1 MARDRQRGREKLKD
15 PGRSLSRAVSI
26 FYISAFCLLFL
37 RDFQWQALALAVA
50 VPLAGA
56 FTTGFLPRLF
66 PVDKLLLSLTNFLC
80 ALGLLVLYDTN
91 PTYAYHQ
98 SIYYFVGL
106 AAMVVCIYLIR
117 VGRSFRLLVWP
128 MMLLSLVLL
137 VLPLFI
143 GKETYGAKNWFYV
156 GGISVQPSE
165 IVKLTLIIVISRFMA
180 DRRLIPWLGFSVACL
195 GVLMLQADL
204 GTALLYYGVAL
215 MLYFASSGNPVL
227 MLCGIGGGV
236 GAALLGYQKFAHVK
250 KRVAIWLDPWSDYDN
265 AGYQLIQSL
274 MAIASGGVLGVGLGL
289 GSPTTIPVYHTDFIF
304 SVICEQFGM
313 LFGSCVLLMYV
324 AIIWRG
330 TSIAMAARTRFH
342 GLLAMGCTAMLGL
355 QTFIIIGGVIKLIPL
370 TGVTMPFV
378 SYGGTSLVACLC
390 LIGLIQG
397 VSSVNEDD
405 LARDADLADYGGGAA
420 CSGSGSNSSSLLSS
434 SSRFLPCS
442 AHTGCTLSPS
452 TATAGSP
459 TRRIRVYGRRSRT
472 SCRAIFSTAA
482 AWCWRPLPSAR
493 TAPSP
498 AFISRMKLPAAPL
511 CTCWAIPTGRLP
523 TGLKVFKRR
532 TSTASR
538 PGFGSGFRR
547 L

>member
-1 MARDRQRGREKLKD
+1 MISLARDRQRGREKLKD

-274 MAIASGGVLGVGLGL
+274 M
-289 GSPTTIPVYHTDFIF
+289 
-304 SVICEQFGM
+304 Q
-313 LFGSCVLLMYV
+313 
-324 AIIWRG
+324 
-330 TSIAMAARTRFH
+330 
-342 GLLAMGCTAMLGL
+342 
-355 QTFIIIGGVIKLIPL
+355 
-370 TGVTMPFV
+370 
-378 SYGGTSLVACLC
+378 
-390 LIGLIQG
+390 
-397 VSSVNEDD
+397 
-405 LARDADLADYGGGAA
+405 
-420 CSGSGSNSSSLLSS
+420 
-434 SSRFLPCS
+434 
-442 AHTGCTLSPS
+442 
-452 TATAGSP
+452 
-459 TRRIRVYGRRSRT
+459 
-472 SCRAIFSTAA
+472 
-482 AWCWRPLPSAR
+482 
-493 TAPSP
+493 
-498 AFISRMKLPAAPL
+498 LPAAA
-511 CTCWAIPTGRLP
+511 C
-523 TGLKVFKRR
+523 
-532 TSTASR
+532 
-538 PGFGSGFRR
+538 
-547 L
+547 

>member
-1 MARDRQRGREKLKD
+1 MAILPLQNQLFCEVIPLARDRRRGCEKQKD

-37 RDFQWQALALAVA
+37 RDCQWQALALAVA

-117 VGRSFRLLVWP
+117 VGRNFRLLVWP

-137 VLPLFI
+137 ILPLCI

-215 MLYFASSGNPVL
+215 MLYFASSGNLVL

-342 GLLAMGCTAMLGL
+342 GLLAMGCTAMIGL

-420 CSGSGSNSSSLLSS
+420 
-434 SSRFLPCS
+434 
-442 AHTGCTLSPS
+442 
-452 TATAGSP
+452 
-459 TRRIRVYGRRSRT
+459 
-472 SCRAIFSTAA
+472 
-482 AWCWRPLPSAR
+482 
-493 TAPSP
+493 
-498 AFISRMKLPAAPL
+498 
-511 CTCWAIPTGRLP
+511 
-523 TGLKVFKRR
+523 
-532 TSTASR
+532 
-538 PGFGSGFRR
+538 
-547 L
+547 

>member
-1 MARDRQRGREKLKD
+1 MISLARDRQRGREKLKD

-204 GTALLYYGVAL
+204 GTALLYYGVTL

-227 MLCGIGGGV
+227 MLCGIG
-236 GAALLGYQKFAHVK
+236 
-250 KRVAIWLDPWSDYDN
+250 
-265 AGYQLIQSL
+265 
-274 MAIASGGVLGVGLGL
+274 GGVLGVGLGL

-420 CSGSGSNSSSLLSS
+420 
-434 SSRFLPCS
+434 
-442 AHTGCTLSPS
+442 
-452 TATAGSP
+452 
-459 TRRIRVYGRRSRT
+459 
-472 SCRAIFSTAA
+472 
-482 AWCWRPLPSAR
+482 
-493 TAPSP
+493 
-498 AFISRMKLPAAPL
+498 
-511 CTCWAIPTGRLP
+511 
-523 TGLKVFKRR
+523 
-532 TSTASR
+532 
-538 PGFGSGFRR
+538 
-547 L
+547 